1 MLYLKEK
8 NFMRQLNCIIVDD
21 DEIDRLMAVSMVKK
35 FPNLNLIGVF
45 DSAEK
50 ALVAIEKE
58 TIDILFL
65 DIDMPESSGLE
76 IRKKALQVPVCIF
89 ITAHP
94 EHAVESF
101 ELETLDFIVKPIKL
115 DRFTQTMVRIEEFME
130 IKHKAQLFES
140 SIGGDTIYIKE
151 GHEQTKVKLH
161 EILYLEAL
169 KDYTL
174 VVTPQKRHCVL
185 SSIGTLLKE
194 SHFQS
199 FVRIHRSFAVQK
211 QYVKKIN
218 SQEIELNNNT
228 LIPIGRSYKD
238 NLSLI
243 A

>member
-1 MLYLKEK
+1 MKQ
-8 NFMRQLNCIIVDD
+8 FNCIIVDD
-21 DEIDRLMAVSMVKK
+21 EEIDRLMVISMVKK
-35 FPNLNLIGVF
+35 FSNLNLIGAF
-45 DSAEK
+45 DSAAK
-50 ALVAIEKE
+50 ALDAIDNSN
-58 TIDILFL
+58 IDILFL
-65 DIDMPESSGLE
+65 DIDMPASSGLE

-89 ITAHP
+89 ITSHP

-101 ELETLDFIVKPIKL
+101 ALETLDFIVKPLKL
-115 DRFTQTMVRIEEFME
+115 DRFTQTMQRIQEFLE

-161 EILYLEAL
+161 DILYLEAL

-174 VVTPQKRHCVL
+174 VITNQKRHCVL

-194 SHFQS
+194 KHFQS
-199 FVRIHRSFAVQK
+199 FVRIHRSYAVQK

-218 SQEIELNNNT
+218 PYEIELNNST